1 MKLDRHHRRRPLLQL
16 GLTLPLAMA
25 WQAVAQQSQVNGVD
39 QGATRSET
47 HMQLLKFEQ
56 RCAAQAVAWAAV
68 GEMARLNT
76 VLNRGLDEGWTINA
90 AKEVLIQVYAYA
102 GFPRSLNALSELM
115 AVVNERRQRGMHD
128 ESGAEAGVVPDGAEL
143 WALGSANQTR
153 LAGAPVQGPLFDFA
167 PAIDQF
173 LKQHLF
179 GALFARDNL
188 DWQSREIA
196 TVSMLAAMTGVQSQ
210 LQSHVR
216 ISLNTGLTLEQ
227 LTELGQLLAEQISA
241 EAGARV
247 LSAIRQMEAKPA

>member
-1 MKLDRHHRRRPLLQL
+1 M
-16 GLTLPLAMA
+16 
-25 WQAVAQQSQVNGVD
+25 
-39 QGATRSET
+39 
-47 HMQLLKFEQ
+47 
-56 RCAAQAVAWAAV
+56 
-68 GEMARLNT
+68 
-76 VLNRGLDEGWTINA
+76 
-90 AKEVLIQVYAYA
+90 
-102 GFPRSLNALSELM
+102 
-115 AVVNERRQRGMHD
+115 
-128 ESGAEAGVVPDGAEL
+128 
-143 WALGSANQTR
+143 GSANQAR

-227 LTELGQLLAEQISA
+227 LTELGQLLAEQVSV